1 MYVCKDALEGTL
13 GRCNLATIKPFY
25 LKHWTAVGSP
35 HRPCQNIT
43 SAVSPRQKIAK
54 KRSLRAVNEDFERTF
69 NVVMAKRSS
78 SYTVPARGAQGTVIG
93 PKS

>member
-1 MYVCKDALEGTL
+1 MRLIRHIDQWHDASASVVTIGNFDGVHL
-13 GRCNLATIKPFY
+13 GHQAMLNQL
-25 LKHWTAVGSP
+25 VE
-35 HRPCQNIT
+35 
-43 SAVSPRQKIAK
+43 IAK